1 MDPNLIYGTNPCD
14 DTGVYKL
21 KEDLAIVQT
30 VDFFTPIVD
39 DPFDFGQIAA
49 ANALSDCYTIG
60 AKPVTALSLVSFPC
74 HLGMDILS
82 LILSGGSEKVRESGA
97 VILGGHSVDD
107 QEPKYGIAV
116 TGVIDPKDMIL
127 NNGAKPG
134 DILILTKKIG
144 TGIVTNLNKK
154 TGSIKKISKAL
165 ISGNSKLKEG
175 IFDEVVASMKTLNKI
190 SSEVMRKFPVNACTD
205 VTGFG
210 LLGHLH
216 NVLEASGV
224 SAKISFSNVP
234 IFEGILPDAVSGTVG
249 GGERNREWTRSFVS
263 YSEKLDENMIAVLN
277 DAQTSGGLIIAVE
290 PSKSEE
296 MLQQLI
302 STGSSFSAII
312 GEVAGGERGKVIV
325 GP

>member
-1 MDPNLIYGTNPCD
+1 
-14 DTGVYKL
+14 
-21 KEDLAIVQT
+21 LAIVQT

-60 AKPVTALSLVSFPC
+60 ASPVTALSLVSFPC
-74 HLGMDILS
+74 NLGMDILS

-127 NNGAKPG
+127 NSGAKPG
-134 DILILTKKIG
+134 DKLILTKKIG
-144 TGIVTNLNKK
+144 TGIITNLNKS
-154 TGSIKKISKAL
+154 TGPITKISRMLK
-165 ISGNSKLKEG
+165 SKNNKLKEG
-175 IFDEVVASMKTLNKI
+175 IFEESVDSMKTLNKV
-190 SSEVMRKFPVNACTD
+190 SSEVMTKFPVNACTD

-216 NVLEASGV
+216 NILDASGLD
-224 SAKISFSNVP
+224 AEISFSDIP
-234 IFEGILPDAVSGTVG
+234 FFEGVLSHAIQGTAG
-249 GGERNREWTRSFVS
+249 GGERNRDWTRSFVS
-263 YSEKLDENMIAVLN
+263 YSDKLDQNMIAVLN

-290 PSKSEE
+290 PSKSDE
-296 MLQQLI
+296 MLRKLI
-302 STGSSFSAII
+302 STGSSSSSII
-312 GEVAGGERGKVIV
+312 GEVVEGKERKITVNL
-325 GP
+325 